1 MIKKSKNKST
11 RHLIPHEMPPE
22 GTILEGKYL
31 GKPYKAKII
40 MSITSPPARVV
51 SLYNREYKF
60 MSAAARAITGHATN
74 GWRFW
79 HIKS

>member
-1 MIKKSKNKST
+1 MIKKSTKKAT
-11 RHLIPHEMPPE
+11 RRLIPHEMPPE
-22 GTILEGKYL
+22 GTILESKYL
-31 GKPYKAKII
+31 GQKYKAKII
-40 MSITSPPARVV
+40 ISITSPPTRVV
-51 SLYNREYKF
+51 SLYNREYKY